1 MYDPN
6 NPTTPPPG
14 GFSITSAP
22 GGSPSIPGGGRP
34 GAPPMGYPPAPTKA
48 PQTPNPNKGPGL
60 SPGGVPPLP
69 GGGGMPQVPGF
80 PSGGGLT
87 PGGMPP
93 IPSAGNLAGAG
104 TGMGRGPWEMGDMAD
119 KADYQ
124 RTFNRDALRN
134 YLEQFR
140 NSIFQWIA
148 ARPSD
153 PSQMQAWIAQRPQFS
168 RESMMAS
175 MFAPTAPATGT
186 TPAPTPPPP
195 TL

>member
-6 NPTTPPPG
+6 NPITPPDG
-14 GFSITSAP
+14 GYAITSVP
-22 GGSPSIPGGGRP
+22 GGSPSVPGGGRP
-34 GAPPMGYPPAPTKA
+34 GTPPMGYPSAPTQA
-48 PQTPNPNKGPGL
+48 PRTPNPNKGPGL
-60 SPGGVPPLP
+60 SPGGMPPLP

-93 IPSAGNLAGAG
+93 IPGVPGASG
-104 TGMGRGPWEMGDMAD
+104 VPGMDGRGEWNMGDMSRD
-119 KADYQ
+119 Q
-124 RTFNRDALRN
+124 RMQARDARRA
-134 YLEQFR
+134 YMEQFK
-140 NSIFQWIA
+140 NSIFQWLA

-168 RESMMAS
+168 RESMMAA

-186 TPAPTPPPP
+186 TPAPTSPPP